1 MEHPVPISSQ
11 LRILTVL
18 VAIVVILGIVAVLAF
33 RTTTRMIRDREWVA
47 HTQGVLA
54 ELQETRALIDDAEDQ
69 QRGFLITGDESFLG
83 PFEDNLNRFFTKLQS
98 LRHLTADNPDQLKR
112 VDRLAIA
119 AEAKFASLRA
129 VIDTRRLLG
138 PHQARVQVTS
148 EMRRNPTDEPRAI
161 LHELLDVERGLLQ
174 NRLDKSRR
182 SDLWAIVLLVLLLI
196 SFLACLTA
204 FFWMIWTSLR
214 KQNESALQL
223 RKSREQFEL
232 AVRGSNDGIWDW
244 DIESDTIFFSPRWK
258 SQLGYEDHEIS
269 HHFSEFESR
278 LHPEDHERVMNTVKV
293 YLAGRLRTY
302 SVEFRMRCK
311 DGSYRW
317 ILTRGVVL
325 RDRQGNPFR
334 MAGSHTDITERK
346 EFESKLA
353 DQNQLLER
361 AMKAER
367 DTNVALKRAQA
378 LMVQNEKMAG
388 LGQMV
393 AGVAHEINNPLAFI
407 TSNVALLQ
415 RDFDEVLQLVRLYE
429 SAGGAVSREAPEVA
443 GRIASLRRDLEMEHT
458 LASLP
463 VLLGRTAEGL
473 KRIRRIVGD
482 LRLFARLDEG
492 ETHEA
497 DLNAGIQSTATIIQG
512 HARTNDVELKLDL
525 APLPRVT
532 CHAAR
537 INQVVMNL
545 LSNAID
551 ACAPGGTVTVK
562 TGALDGQVQI
572 DVIDNGHGINPK
584 IRERIFDPFFTT
596 KPIGKGTGL
605 GLSISYGIVQD
616 HGGTIDVDSTPGSGS
631 RFTVR
636 LPIRP
641 PGICGEQTT

>member
-1 MEHPVPISSQ
+1 M
-11 LRILTVL
+11 
-18 VAIVVILGIVAVLAF
+18 
-33 RTTTRMIRDREWVA
+33 
-47 HTQGVLA
+47 
-54 ELQETRALIDDAEDQ
+54 
-69 QRGFLITGDESFLG
+69 
-83 PFEDNLNRFFTKLQS
+83 
-98 LRHLTADNPDQLKR
+98 
-112 VDRLAIA
+112 
-119 AEAKFASLRA
+119 
-129 VIDTRRLLG
+129 
-138 PHQARVQVTS
+138 
-148 EMRRNPTDEPRAI
+148 
-161 LHELLDVERGLLQ
+161 
-174 NRLDKSRR
+174 
-182 SDLWAIVLLVLLLI
+182 
-196 SFLACLTA
+196 
-204 FFWMIWTSLR
+204 
-214 KQNESALQL
+214 
-223 RKSREQFEL
+223 
-232 AVRGSNDGIWDW
+232 RGSNDGLWDW
-244 DIESDTIFFSPRWK
+244 DIESDTVFFSPRWK

-293 YLAGRLRTY
+293 YLEGRLRTY

-317 ILTRGVVL
+317 ILARGVVL

-353 DQNQLLER
+353 EQNQLLER
-361 AMKAER
+361 AMKTER
-367 DTNVALKRAQA
+367 ETNEALKRAQA

-415 RDFDEVLQLVRLYE
+415 RDFDEILQLVRLYD
-429 SAGGAVSREAPEVA
+429 SAGAAVSREAPEVA
-443 GRIASLRRDLEMEHT
+443 GRIASLRRDLEMDET
-458 LASLP
+458 LTSLP
-463 VLLGRTAEGL
+463 DLLARTAEGL

-492 ETHEA
+492 EVHEA
-497 DLNAGIQSTATIIQG
+497 DLNAGIQTTATIIQG

-562 TGALDGQVQI
+562 TGAEDGQVRI

-584 IRERIFDPFFTT
+584 ILRADLRSLLHHQADRQGDRPGTLDQLRHRSRPRRHDRRRFHARRRLAVHRAAPGPADREKRRASC
-596 KPIGKGTGL
+596 L
-605 GLSISYGIVQD
+605 
-616 HGGTIDVDSTPGSGS
+616 
-631 RFTVR
+631 R
-636 LPIRP
+636 
-641 PGICGEQTT
+641 